1 MQQYKTRT
9 IGQGQEYRVYDYA
22 QDPLGQLGETPD
34 GRVFRYVKIVG
45 NTEAGNVLSEDITQN
60 SLKSAKVRTGQL
72 SQYLE
77 VVFGDVAANTR
88 LFDKDELQFFRD
100 DTSLGGRLY
109 RVQTNP
115 EVMNDDDAN
124 AADVTVPITVVDLTA
139 PDGAT
144 IPSDYSQGTANKAV
158 VYATNYR
165 EAQVIDLSTAVTAGK
180 SRRIVGVA
188 QVKIAATADKPKYA
202 WVQVGGP
209 ALVTKTTADAC
220 DAGRPLVASPTANK
234 GGEVQNIDDATDVV
248 RYPIGTVRYAA
259 TAADTHVLADL
270 NIQS

>member
-1 MQQYKTRT
+1 MYQYKTRT
-9 IGQGQEYRVYDYA
+9 IGQGQEYKVYDYA

-34 GRVFRYVKIVG
+34 GRVFRFVKLIG
-45 NTEAGNVLSEDITQN
+45 NTEAGNVVAEDIAQQGLET
-60 SLKSAKVRTGQL
+60 AKVRTGQL

-77 VVFGDVAANTR
+77 IKFNNVAAGTR

-115 EVMNDDDAN
+115 EVMNDGAA
-124 AADVTVPITVVDLTA
+124 AADVTVPITVVDLTD

-144 IPSDYSQGTANKAV
+144 IPSDYSQGTSNKAV
-158 VYATNYR
+158 VYGTNYR
-165 EAQVIDLSTAVTAGK
+165 EVQVIDLSTNVAAGS

-188 QVKIAATADKPKYA
+188 QVKITASANAPRYA

-220 DAGRPLVASPTANK
+220 DAGRPLVASATANN
-234 GGEVQNIDDATDVV
+234 GGDVQNIDDATDVV
-248 RYPIGTVRYAA
+248 RYPVGTVRYAA

-270 NIQS
+270 NILS